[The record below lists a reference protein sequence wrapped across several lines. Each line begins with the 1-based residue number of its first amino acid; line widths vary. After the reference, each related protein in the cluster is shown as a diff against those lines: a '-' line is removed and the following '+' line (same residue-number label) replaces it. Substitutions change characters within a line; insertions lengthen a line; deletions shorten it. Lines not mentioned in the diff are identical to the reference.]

1 MSNEEKPSLQVD
13 SDWKA
18 QAQAEKER
26 LAKAAAQKKASA
38 SATAGAAG
46 AGAAAGAASEGP
58 GGPGGPGGQQIPEA
72 SFEVLISTMATQALF
87 ALGGIPDPRTG
98 QRMAHLGLA
107 RHHIDLLSVLQEK
120 TEGNLS
126 DEEKNMLNQ
135 TLYELRQRYI
145 QLSTQERNG

>member
-1 MSNEEKPSLQVD
+1 MTNDSQPSLQVD

-26 LAKAAAQKKASA
+26 LAKAAAEKK
-38 SATAGAAG
+38 
-46 AGAAAGAASEGP
+46 AAAGATASSAGAKATGAAP
-58 GGPGGPGGQQIPEA
+58 GAGGQQIPEA

-120 TEGNLS
+120 TNGNLS
-126 DEEKNMLNQ
+126 DEEKTMLNQ

>member
-1 MSNEEKPSLQVD
+1 MTDEPKSSLHVD

-18 QAQAEKER
+18 QAQAEKEK
-26 LAKAAAQKKASA
+26 LAKAAAEKKASA
-38 SATAGAAG
+38 GTSSAGSGATA
-46 AGAAAGAASEGP
+46 P
-58 GGPGGPGGQQIPEA
+58 DGQQIPEA
-72 SFEVLISTMATQALF
+72 SFEVLLSTMATQALF

-107 RHHIDLLSVLQEK
+107 RHHIDLLAILQEK
-120 TEGNLS
+120 TQGNLS
-126 DEEKNMLNQ
+126 DEEQTMLNQ

>member
-1 MSNEEKPSLQVD
+1 MTNDSKPSIQVD

-18 QAQAEKER
+18 QAQAEKEK
-26 LAKAAAQKKASA
+26 LAKASAEKKAAA
-38 SATAGAAG
+38 SNTAGAAS
-46 AGAAAGAASEGP
+46 AGAAQAAP
-58 GGPGGPGGQQIPEA
+58 GQQQIPEA

-87 ALGGIPDPRTG
+87 SLGGIPDPRTG

-107 RHHIDLLSVLQEK
+107 RHHIDLLTVLQEK
-120 TEGNLS
+120 TQGNLS
-126 DEEKNMLNQ
+126 DEENTMLTQ

>member
-1 MSNEEKPSLQVD
+1 MTNDSKPSLQVD

-18 QAQAEKER
+18 QAQAEKEK
-26 LAKAAAQKKASA
+26 LAKAAAEKKAA
-38 SATAGAAG
+38 SPAPGGSPG
-46 AGAAAGAASEGP
+46 AGKGAQPA
-58 GGPGGPGGQQIPEA
+58 GGQQIPEA

-98 QRMAHLGLA
+98 QRSAHLGLA
-107 RHHIDLLSVLQEK
+107 RHHIDLLTVLQEK
-120 TEGNLS
+120 TQGNLS
-126 DEEKNMLNQ
+126 DEESTMITQ